1 MILVSPTVSVVM
13 PVYNA
18 SKYIAES
25 VSSVLAQT
33 FQDFELIVVN
43 DGSTDTNE
51 LEQALAPYRD
61 RLHYIKQENRGVSSA
76 RNAALR
82 IAGGRFYAQLD
93 ADDVWKP
100 DYLQTQLD
108 FLEQNP
114 SIDLVYPNAE
124 VFTDG
129 SDSHL
134 EFMDLCPSNGEA
146 TFENL
151 VRQKCLVMTS
161 VTARMEAI
169 RKTGWFDESLP
180 STEDFDFWLRFT
192 KFGGRIGYHRRKLL
206 RYRRTPNSLS
216 SDSARMLE
224 NLLRVLA
231 KASTF
236 DLTEAERKAIVE
248 ETERNQAVL
257 NLIEGK
263 RALMVK
269 DTNKAI
275 AHLSLANL
283 HMQSQKLSLIVWAL
297 RRSPQVVRWA
307 FGLRRRF
314 FFKNEKALLSG
325 LD

>member
-1 MILVSPTVSVVM
+1 MSERPTVSVVI

-18 SKYIAES
+18 SRYIAES

-33 FQDFELIVVN
+33 FSDFELIVVN
-43 DGSTDTNE
+43 DGSTDTND

-61 RLHYIKQENRGVSSA
+61 RLCYIKQENRGVSSA

-82 IAGGRFYAQLD
+82 IAGGDFYAQLD
-93 ADDVWKP
+93 ADDAWKP
-100 DYLQTQLD
+100 DYLQTQLG
-108 FLEQNP
+108 FLKENP
-114 SIDLVYPNAE
+114 EIDLVYPNAE
-124 VFTDG
+124 VFTG
-129 SDSHL
+129 DSESHMD
-134 EFMDLCPSNGEA
+134 FMDLCPSNGEA

-169 RKTGWFDESLP
+169 RKTGLFDESLP
-180 STEDFDFWLRFT
+180 TTEDFDFWLRFT
-192 KFGGRIGYHRRKLL
+192 KFGGRIGYHRRKLV

-236 DLTEAERKAIVE
+236 DLTAAERKAITD
-248 ETERNQAVL
+248 ETERNQALL

-263 RALMVK
+263 RALLGK
-269 DTNKAI
+269 DTDKAI
-275 AHLSLANL
+275 AHLSLANS
-283 HMQSQKLSLIVWAL
+283 HMRSQKLSLTVWAL

-307 FGLRRRF
+307 MNLRQRAF
-314 FFKNEKALLSG
+314 HKNKKALLSG

>member
-1 MILVSPTVSVVM
+1 MSEPTVSVVI
-13 PVYNA
+13 PAYNA
-18 SKYIAES
+18 SRYIAES

-33 FQDFELIVVN
+33 FSDFELIVVN

-61 RLHYIKQENRGVSSA
+61 RLHYIKQENRGVSNA
-76 RNAALR
+76 RNAALK
-82 IAGGRFYAQLD
+82 IARGRFYAQLD
-93 ADDVWKP
+93 ADDAWKP
-100 DYLQTQLD
+100 EYLQTQLE

-124 VFTDG
+124 VFTEG

-169 RKTGWFDESLP
+169 RNTGLFDESL
-180 STEDFDFWLRFT
+180 STTEDFDFWLRFT
-192 KFGGRIGYHRRKLL
+192 KFGGRIGYHRRKLV

-236 DLTEAERKAIVE
+236 DLTAAERTAIVD
-248 ETERNQAVL
+248 ETERNQALL

-269 DTNKAI
+269 DTDKAI
-275 AHLSLANL
+275 VHLSLANS
-283 HMQSQKLSLIVWAL
+283 HMRSQKLSVAVWVL
-297 RRSPQVVRWA
+297 RRAPQVVRCA
-307 FGLRRRF
+307 ISLRRRLF
-314 FFKNEKALLSG
+314 LKNEKALLSG

>member
-1 MILVSPTVSVVM
+1 MSECPTVSVVI

-18 SKYIAES
+18 SQYIAES

-33 FQDFELIVVN
+33 FTDFELIVVN
-43 DGSTDTNE
+43 DGSPDTNE

-76 RNAALR
+76 RNAALK
-82 IAGGRFYAQLD
+82 IATGRFYAQLD
-93 ADDVWKP
+93 ADDAWKP
-100 DYLQTQLD
+100 DYVQTQLD
-108 FLEQNP
+108 FLKENP

-124 VFTDG
+124 VFTND
-129 SDSHL
+129 SSSHL

-151 VRQKCLVMTS
+151 VRQKCVVMTS
-161 VTARMEAI
+161 VTARMDAI
-169 RKTGWFDESLP
+169 RKTGWFDESLRT
-180 STEDFDFWLRFT
+180 TEDFDFWLRFS
-192 KFGGRIGYHRRKLL
+192 KFGGSIGYHRRKLV

-236 DLTEAERKAIVE
+236 DLTAAERTAIAE
-248 ETERNQAVL
+248 ETERNQALL

-263 RALMVK
+263 RALLGK
-269 DTNKAI
+269 DTDKAI
-275 AHLSLANL
+275 AHLSLANS
-283 HMQSQKLSLIVWAL
+283 HMRSQKLSLTVWAL

-307 FGLRRRF
+307 MNLRQRALH
-314 FFKNEKALLSG
+314 KNKKALLSG